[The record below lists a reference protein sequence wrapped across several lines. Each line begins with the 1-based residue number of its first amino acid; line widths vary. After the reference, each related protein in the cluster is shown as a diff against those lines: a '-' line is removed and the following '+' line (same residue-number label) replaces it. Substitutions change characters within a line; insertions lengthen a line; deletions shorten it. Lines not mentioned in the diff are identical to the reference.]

1 MRESVSQ
8 LNQTTDCLLE
18 ETETKCFHKK
28 YIGYMKRKKKNN
40 SPIFV
45 RINF

>member
-28 YIGYMKRKKKNN
+28 YIYLKRLKKTHQ
-40 SPIFV
+40 FLYV
-45 RINF
+45 

>member
-8 LNQTTDCLLE
+8 LNQTTDRLLE

-28 YIGYMKRKKKNN
+28 YIYVKR
-40 SPIFV
+40 
-45 RINF
+45 